1 MLIIAPGIADGFK
14 IFYDIDTTSSVN
26 LTPVAGLPA
35 FSLAAN
41 VPNPVTNTTAI
52 GFFVPKRGD
61 VRLEIFDV
69 NGELVTTLVNNPVT
83 TGYHSVV
90 WDGTNDKG
98 VKVAS
103 GSYTYRLTS
112 GPTVLSRT
120 MILTR

>member
-1 MLIIAPGIADGFK
+1 
-14 IFYDIDTTSSVN
+14 
-26 LTPVAGLPA
+26 
-35 FSLAAN
+35 
-41 VPNPVTNTTAI
+41 VTNTTAI

-69 NGELVTTLVNNPVT
+69 NGELVTTLVNNPVA